1 MKTFFIRI
9 FTQIYVKYNEILMGK
24 VLNVELTGWSLL
36 PPIVAILMVLLTR
49 RVLVSLGVGIVV
61 AALFLA
67 EFHLG
72 DMFKYIW
79 ESFKLTFV
87 EEGVLDT
94 HNVFILLFILMLG
107 VLTSFMS
114 MLGGTK
120 AFGDWMIQRIKS
132 RKNAQVMP
140 MLLGM
145 IIFIDDYFNSLTVG
159 PISRPITDRHRIS
172 RAKLAYIVDSTAAP
186 ISVVAPIS
194 SWGAY
199 IIGIIGSILV
209 SVQVTN
215 YEALEAFLAMIPMNF
230 YVWAALGTILV
241 IIISG
246 KDFGPMKKHEAYALE
261 TGNVYGGEDTIAVQ
275 EEHLRTSEF
284 GSLKDLFI
292 PIFILVF
299 TTLAIMYWSG
309 YNALDNERTLMN
321 VLGEADVALSL
332 FLGGFI
338 SLISV
343 LILFSRQAKR
353 GVFKGD
359 DFFQAISTGV
369 KSMVSAVFILL
380 FAWAIAYLIEQLQ
393 TGEYLGNVIA
403 SANFNVAFLPVLI
416 FLLAGFIAFSTGTS
430 WGSFAILLPIA
441 GQIAGATE
449 IDLLLPALA
458 AVLAGAVF
466 GDHCSPIS
474 DTTILSATGAGCN
487 HIDHVITQ
495 LPYAITSATIAGIGY
510 VVLGF
515 TNTWLGLVSVLICL
529 LLFYILLTTYGKN
542 KS

>member
-1 MKTFFIRI
+1 
-9 FTQIYVKYNEILMGK
+9 MGK

-261 TGNVYGGEDTIAVQ
+261 TGNVYGEEDTIAAQ